1 MTDAATQEHTERG
14 RTPVALIVLDGFG
27 LAPDGEG
34 NAVARAATPVFDAA
48 WRDAPH
54 TTLQASGPAVG
65 LPEGQMGNSEVGH
78 MNLGAGRVVQQSL
91 SYLTSII
98 EDGSLAR
105 TDAFTDLC
113 DAAEGGTLHLMG
125 LVSDGGVHADL
136 GHLTGLVDLA
146 VAAGVR
152 RIRVHAFTDGRDT
165 APDGGRGYLA
175 TLEAHL
181 AGVEADARIATVVG
195 RYYAMDR
202 DERWERTEEAYR
214 AVVCGEG
221 VHTAASAAEA
231 IDAAYARGETDEFV
245 RATVV
250 VEDGAPVGP
259 IRPGDAAL
267 FFNFRADRARQLTR
281 ALSDPD
287 FAGFVRCAEPTVHL
301 ATLMP
306 YDDAWP
312 LPALATAPQVER
324 CLADVLAAAGR
335 TQFHAAET
343 EKYPHVTYFFNA
355 KIEAPFPGE
364 TRHIEPSP
372 KVATYDLQPEM
383 SAPALTDAVVARL
396 EGHDDDFL
404 LVNYANPDM
413 VGHTG
418 DLAAAIR
425 ACEAVDVALG
435 RLLEAVRAKGGVAI
449 VLADHGNAETMIA
462 ADGGPHTAHT
472 TNPVPCI
479 VTGAGPVRLREGGVL
494 GDVAPTVLALAG
506 VAAPPEMTGRSLL
519 AD

>member
-1 MTDAATQEHTERG
+1 MNDGAERHGGADG
-14 RTPVALIVLDGFG
+14 RTPVAVIVLDGFG
-27 LAPDGEG
+27 LAPDGPG
-34 NAVARAATPVFDAA
+34 NAVTQAATPTFDAL
-48 WRDAPH
+48 WREAPH
-54 TTLQASGPAVG
+54 TTLEASGPAVG

-91 SYLTSII
+91 SYLTTII
-98 EDGSLAR
+98 EDGSIAK
-105 TDAFTDLC
+105 TDAFSDLC
-113 DAAEGGTLHLMG
+113 AAADGATLHLLG

-136 GHLTGLVDLA
+136 EHLTGLLDLA
-146 VAAGVR
+146 VAAGVA

-165 APDGGRGYLA
+165 APDGGRGYLRA
-175 TLEAHL
+175 LEAHL
-181 AGVEADARIATVVG
+181 AGLEADARIASVVG

-202 DERWERTEEAYR
+202 DERWARTEEAFR

-221 VHTAASAAEA
+221 LHEAGSASEA

-245 RATVV
+245 RATVIS
-250 VEDGAPVGP
+250 EDGAPVGP
-259 IRPGDAAL
+259 VRPGDAAL
-267 FFNFRADRARQLTR
+267 FANFRADRARQLTR

-287 FAGFVRCAEPTVHL
+287 FAGFDRCADPRPHL

-324 CLADVLAAAGR
+324 CLADVVSAAGR

-364 TRHIEPSP
+364 ARHIEPSP

-383 SAPALTDAVVARL
+383 SAPALTDAVLARL
-396 EGHDDDFL
+396 EAHDDAFV

-418 DLAAAIR
+418 DLGAAVQ
-425 ACEAVDVALG
+425 ACEAVDRALG
-435 RLLEAVRAKGGVAI
+435 RLLEGVRAKGGVAI
-449 VLADHGNAETMIA
+449 VLADHGNAETMLA

-479 VTGAGPVRLREGGVL
+479 VTGAGPVELREGGVL
-494 GDVAPTVLALAG
+494 GDVAPTVLALLG

-519 AD
+519 RS